1 MSKILLLETSSEV
14 CSVAVAIDGRVTA
27 LVETPE
33 TLQHAALL
41 TIQIQECL
49 HQSGLP
55 LAVMD
60 AVALSKGPGS
70 YTSLRVG
77 ASVAKGICYA
87 LDKPLIAVDTL
98 HALAL
103 ASKNADTGATP
114 DALYVPMLDARRQE
128 VWLAL
133 FDGQLKEVAPP
144 QPLIFENNSFEKYL
158 LDKTGS
164 PALLRIVLSGNG
176 AVKATSATIPNQTVI
191 SNITKCSAS
200 FLAPLAEEAF
210 QKADFQDIAYF
221 EPFYMKPPNI
231 TTPRES
237 TLLTKI

>member
-1 MSKILLLETSSEV
+1 MGKILLLETSSEV
-14 CSVAVAIDGRVTA
+14 CSVAVAVDGQVAA

-41 TIQIQECL
+41 TIQIQDCL
-49 HQSGLP
+49 HQAGLP

-98 HALAL
+98 HTLAL
-103 ASKNADTGATP
+103 ASKNADTIATP
-114 DALYVPMLDARRQE
+114 DNWYVPMLDARRQE
-128 VWLAL
+128 VWLAV
-133 FDGQLKEVAPP
+133 FDSQLQEIIPP
-144 QPLIFENNSFEKYL
+144 QPHIFENNSFENFL
-158 LDKTGS
+158 LAQTKCQVL
-164 PALLRIVLSGNG
+164 PRIVLSGNG
-176 AVKATSATIPNQTVI
+176 AAKAGNAQIPKQTVI
-191 SNITKCSAS
+191 SRVMKCSAI
-200 FLAPLAEEAF
+200 FLAELAESAF
-210 QKADFQDIAYF
+210 QRADFQDIAYF

-237 TLLTKI
+237 AALTKI